1 MKSQITAF
9 STGALAFVGSQLLLL
24 SPHNSEARWFLNSG
38 ADIGKTLGAVAVAA
52 IASHLRE
59 RSFLVTRPVWMATGA
74 GTAMIGYLM
83 AIGPGNLFP
92 IVIAMGLLMVVPT
105 VLVAGYVGLL
115 TSESVERD

>member
-1 MKSQITAF
+1 
-9 STGALAFVGSQLLLL
+9 
-24 SPHNSEARWFLNSG
+24 
-38 ADIGKTLGAVAVAA
+38 
-52 IASHLRE
+52 
-59 RSFLVTRPVWMATGA
+59 
-74 GTAMIGYLM
+74 MIGYLM